1 MSISPHVTISSTYTR
16 SVNLERDSQSDNF
29 DSGYIV
35 TSRALRTLTTVSSCF
50 PKTNQPR
57 AWSLFGPYGSG
68 KSSFALFLSHL
79 LSNPESKKAKAAL
92 RLLKDN
98 DRDLEVAIRAE
109 TNNTKGYVKVLISG
123 TPERLSLKYL
133 FSLQKAMSD
142 YWQGHRGKKPAVF
155 TDMAGYAAHGK
166 VPLSALLEL
175 TKSCQLALNKVNCPG
190 IIIVFDELG
199 KFLEYESRTLDVNDA
214 YFLQMLAEHAQ
225 QGNSTKILLFV
236 LVHQSIEQYAQG
248 VSESLKNEWG
258 KIQGRFE
265 EIPFLEST
273 EQTLRVV
280 RAAIIRKPF
289 DEKIEKI
296 IAGKITKIIKV
307 LLKEGAL
314 PSSLTIDEAEML
326 FTKLYP
332 LHPLSAL
339 ILPQLCQ
346 LIAQNERTLFSYLG
360 SREQSGFQDIL
371 ERLTKPGDFVAPH
384 HIFDYFL
391 ANQSSVNGNYLT
403 QRRWVESVSVIE
415 RIHAATTQDMA
426 VLKTIGLINLL
437 GNKGNIRASEKTI
450 ESVFGAKGKTAL
462 SELTKL
468 SAIVY
473 RKFNNEYRV
482 WPGSDFDL
490 ESKLQEKIKQLPPFS
505 VAEQVSENQS
515 LPFLVA
521 RKYSIENGALR
532 YFTLTFVDALN
543 FEKVPSNKQRNPQIF
558 IFLSSGQ
565 DDHNLYQKKARA
577 HLSQSGLV
585 GYHESGQSLKSLVE
599 ERLALEEIER
609 TAKQLSEDPIAKKE
623 LESRLSNTSQAEIRH
638 VTQLIANPQNSAWT
652 FKEKE
657 LKVAN
662 RTEFQM
668 RLSEILEGIFDK
680 APQINNELINKNNP
694 SNSAVSARNK
704 LMSLMI
710 NVDKRS
716 KPDLGIEKFPAEK
729 GIYRSVLLETKIHQ
743 KIKGN
748 WVLSKPPKGSSLLPV
763 WENIEEFF
771 KSTEAAPK
779 SFQESNIELIS
790 PPYGVKAGLL
800 PILWLSVYLVKEDEL
815 ALFEDGLY
823 VTEFDQEKLERFVK
837 RPDIFSVKRSGID
850 GINRPIFE
858 QYCAAMKKGKP
869 KNILDIAKAVTHLM
883 EDLPDYTQKTKKD
896 LSEDALSLRNT
907 YFFSRVP
914 ENLIL
919 NDIPKA
925 LGYSISVDSKERL
938 EGFGQKFKLAIA
950 ELKQA
955 HPNLV
960 SEMQSR
966 LAKTLGFDTDIE
978 LGELR
983 EKSQGKCYGLESY
996 SLDTSG
1002 VRGLLT
1008 RINREENNE
1017 NLWFENI
1024 MMFLGG
1030 RPSKKWTDT
1039 DRDQATYRL
1048 TKLSRQLTDL
1058 FKLSTEE
1065 RRYTEQTDGEFDV
1078 YLLKSLKKGS
1088 DFIDEVVAIDSTKK
1102 NHAKEL
1108 RDSLKTALDK
1118 SSDKELQLAALAQVV
1133 DEFLSGKRESEKRNE
1148 HANILEDA
1156 SMKSKTT

>member
-35 TSRALRTLTTVSSCF
+35 TSRALRTLATVSSCF
-50 PKTNQPR
+50 PITNQPR

-79 LSNPESKKAKAAL
+79 LSNPESKKAKVAL
-92 RLLKDN
+92 QLLKDN

-109 TNNTKGYVKVLISG
+109 TKDTKGYAEVLISG
-123 TPERLSLKYL
+123 TPEKLSLKYL
-133 FSLQKAMSD
+133 YSLQKAMSD
-142 YWQGHRGKKPAVF
+142 YWQGHKGKKPAVF
-155 TDMAGYAAHGK
+155 KDMARYAALGE
-166 VPLSALLEL
+166 VSLSVLLEL

-190 IIIVFDELG
+190 IMIVFDELG

-236 LVHQSIEQYAQG
+236 LVHQSIEQYAHG
-248 VSESLKNEWG
+248 VSESLKNEWE

-280 RAAIIRKPF
+280 KAAIIRKPF
-289 DEKIEKI
+289 DQKTEKFITSKI
-296 IAGKITKIIKV
+296 AAIAKM
-307 LLKEGAL
+307 LSKEGAL
-314 PSSLTIDEAEML
+314 PSSLTVGEAEKL
-326 FTKLYP
+326 FTGLYP

-360 SREQSGFQDIL
+360 SREQSGFQDML
-371 ERLTKPGDFVAPH
+371 ERLTKPGDFVTPD

-403 QRRWVESVSVIE
+403 QRRWVESVSVVE
-415 RIHAATTQDMA
+415 RVNAASAVDMA
-426 VLKTIGLINLL
+426 VLKTVGLINLL
-437 GNKGNIRASEKTI
+437 GNKGNMRASWQTI
-450 ESVFGAKGKTAL
+450 ESVFGAKAKTAL

-490 ESKLQEKIKQLPPFS
+490 EAKLQEKTNQLPPFS
-505 VAEQVSENQS
+505 VAEQVTESQS

-543 FEKVPSNKQRNPQIF
+543 FEKLPLNGQSNPQIF

-565 DDHNLYQKKARA
+565 DDRNLYHKKARA
-577 HLSQSGLV
+577 HLSQLGLV
-585 GYHESGQSLKSLVE
+585 GYHDSGQSLKGLVA

-623 LESRLSNTSQAEIRH
+623 FESRLSSTSQAEMRH

-668 RLSEILEGIFDK
+668 HLSEILEKMFYK
-680 APQINNELINKNNP
+680 APQINNELINKNTP
-694 SNSAVSARNK
+694 SSQAVAARNR
-704 LMSLMI
+704 LMSLLI
-710 NVDKRS
+710 NTDARS

-729 GIYRSVLLETKIHQ
+729 AIYRSVMLETKIHQ
-743 KIKGN
+743 KIKGK
-748 WVLSKPPKGSSLLPV
+748 WILSKPPKGSSLLPA
-763 WENIEEFF
+763 WENIEQFF
-771 KSTEAAPK
+771 ASTEAAPR
-779 SFQESNIELIS
+779 SFQESNVELIS

-800 PILWLSVYLVKEDEL
+800 PILWLSVYLVNEHEL
-815 ALFEDGLY
+815 TLFEDGLY
-823 VTEFDQEKLERFVK
+823 ITGFDQEKIERFVK
-837 RPDIFSVKRSGID
+837 RPDIFSVKRSKID
-850 GINRPIFE
+850 GINGHIFD
-858 QYCAAMKKGKP
+858 QYCTAMRAGKP
-869 KNILDIAKAVTHLM
+869 KNILDIAKAVMHLM
-883 EDLPDYTQKTKKD
+883 RGLPDYTQKTKNN
-896 LSEDALSLRNT
+896 LSDDALSLRNA
-907 YFFSRVP
+907 YFLSRVP

-925 LGYSISVDSKERL
+925 LGYSISVDSKEGL
-938 EGFGQKFKLAIA
+938 EGFDQKFKCAVE

-955 HPNLV
+955 YPNLV
-960 SEMQSR
+960 SEMQSC
-966 LAKTLGFDTDIE
+966 LAAILGFDADIK
-978 LGELR
+978 LVELR
-983 EKSQGKCYGLESY
+983 KKSQGKCYGLESY
-996 SLDTSG
+996 TLDTSG

-1017 NLWFENI
+1017 YLWFENI
-1024 MMFLGG
+1024 MLFLGG
-1030 RPSKKWTDT
+1030 KPSKKWTDT
-1039 DRDQATYRL
+1039 DRDQATYKL

-1058 FKLSTEE
+1058 FKLSAEE
-1065 RRYTEQTDGEFDV
+1065 RRYCERTDGEFDV

-1088 DFIDEVVAIDSTKK
+1088 DFIDEVVAIDSIKK
-1102 NHAKEL
+1102 GHAK
-1108 RDSLKTALDK
+1108 DIKASLKAVLDK

-1133 DEFLSGKRESEKRNE
+1133 DEFLSDKRESEKRSENSS
-1148 HANILEDA
+1148 ILKGV
-1156 SMKSKTT
+1156 SIKGKST